1 MYQFGIL
8 DKTNSE
14 FKVAT
19 AEEVSKLLREKAI
32 NEVEAF
38 IAKENP
44 RYNDCTNKALN
55 ILLDRILEG
64 KVVECG
70 IFTVIK
76 YNDKICVTKDNEI
89 HEEILKLLLTV

>member
-14 FKVAT
+14 FKIAT
-19 AEEVSKLLREKAI
+19 ADEVSNLLKVKARI
-32 NEVEAF
+32 EVEEF
-38 IAKENP
+38 LTKENP

-55 ILLDRILEG
+55 ILLDRLLEG

-70 IFTVIK
+70 NVTVIK
-76 YNDKICVTKDNEI
+76 YNDICVTRDSEV
-89 HEEILKLLLTV
+89 HEEILKFLLTT

>member
-8 DKTNSE
+8 NKTNSE
-14 FKVAT
+14 FKVVT
-19 AEEVSKLLREKAI
+19 ADEVSKLLREKAI
-32 NEVEAF
+32 NEVEMF
-38 IAKENP
+38 LTSENP

-70 IFTVIK
+70 DFTVIK
-76 YNDKICVTKDNEI
+76 YNDICVKRDNEI
-89 HEEILKLLLTV
+89 HEEILKFLLTT

>member
-8 DKTNSE
+8 NKTNSE
-14 FKVAT
+14 FKVAS
-19 AEEVSKLLREKAI
+19 AEEVSTLLREKAI

-38 IAKENP
+38 ITKENP

-70 IFTVIK
+70 NYTVIK
-76 YNDKICVTKDNEI
+76 YNDTCVTRDNEV
-89 HEEILKLLLTV
+89 HEEILKFLLTT